1 MNAMSKIA
9 DTHGYLN
16 PRLPAYPISG
26 LAGASLKH
34 EHLSAILAEDC
45 LSGFF
50 EVHAENY
57 MGAGGAT
64 APRPRMHSTRL
75 SRLAARSLYVVRGG
89 RSRST
94 SSISN
99 FSRAR

>member
-1 MNAMSKIA
+1 MSKIA

-75 SRLAARSLYVVRGG
+75 SRLAARSLYVARGG

-94 SSISN
+94 SPISN